1 MYCPPETQSECLTFC
16 SVVASSPTTIGGGS
30 EGMGLIDSGGG
41 SFEGVDSTDN
51 IEW

>member
-1 MYCPPETQSECLTFC
+1 MFR
-16 SVVASSPTTIGGGS
+16 SVFASSPTTIGGGS
-30 EGMGLIDSGGG
+30 EGMGLIDSEGG